1 VRLLEPRG
9 ATLLTVSALG
19 DIGLVGGGRAR
30 ARREGVD
37 AAFAALAPGLRA
49 SDLGFAN
56 LEMPFGRAEWVRP
69 SRTAEF
75 WQDAEVA
82 QGLARAGVR
91 VVSVANN
98 HAMDCGTRGLERT
111 LEACRAAG
119 LATVGAGVDL
129 EAARAPARL
138 SVKGLR
144 IIVLAYAATHGDAA
158 GPGRPGVAPLDATL
172 VREDVERWRPEADVL
187 VISAHWGS
195 MYVDYPPPRV
205 LELARAMEEQGADL
219 ILGHHPHVLQGFRR
233 RGRCLT
239 LFSLGEA
246 AFNSRSGDFHAQL
259 ASELRRESAVFR
271 VTLAEEHGLEIEPLW
286 LDADGFPTPA
296 DPAVATRIAERLARI
311 SDRLEEAATR
321 YHSES
326 APQLLGYELQKLGH
340 YVRQGRF
347 DKIAR
352 MIGTLRPRHVPM
364 LWHAVRRRV
373 AAGGAPSPPS
383 IESEGR
389 P

>member
-1 VRLLEPRG
+1 MRLLEPRG
-9 ATLLTVSALG
+9 AARLTLGALG

-30 ARREGVD
+30 ARREGID
-37 AAFAALAPGLRA
+37 AAFAALGPGLRGA
-49 SDLGFAN
+49 DLGFAN
-56 LEMPFGRAEWVRP
+56 LEMPFGRAEWIRP

-82 QGLARAGVR
+82 PGLARAGVH

-119 LATVGAGVDL
+119 LATAGAGVDL

-144 IIVLAYAATHGDAA
+144 VIVLAYAATHGDAA
-158 GPGRPGVAPLDATL
+158 GPGRPGVAPLEAEL
-172 VREDVERWRPEADVL
+172 IREDMERWRPEADLL

-205 LELARAMEEQGADL
+205 LELARAIEDQGADL
-219 ILGHHPHVLQGFRR
+219 ILGHHPHVLQGYRR
-233 RGRCLT
+233 RARCLT

-246 AFNSRSGDFHAQL
+246 AFNSRSGDFHARL
-259 ASELRRESAVFR
+259 ASDLRRESAVFR
-271 VTLAEEHGLEIEPLW
+271 VTMADEHGLEIDPLW
-286 LDADGFPTPA
+286 LDPDGFPTPA
-296 DPAVATRIAERLARI
+296 DATVAARIGERLARI
-311 SDRLEEAATR
+311 SDRLEEAAAR
-321 YHSES
+321 YHAES

-364 LWHAVRRRV
+364 LWHAVRRRA
-373 AAGGAPSPPS
+373 AAGTAPARPPV
-383 IESEGR
+383 ESEGR
-389 P
+389 S